1 MNRLTIGIR
10 REDKNIW
17 EKRVPLVPSD
27 VAELIQNYGFRVLV
41 EPALDHRAFPDSE
54 YLKVGAEIAEDLS
67 EADIIVGVKE
77 IPISK
82 FMPGKVYLFFSH
94 VIKGQAYNMP
104 MLKTIMEK
112 NCTLV
117 DYEKIE
123 SHDGKRLIF
132 FGRYAGL
139 AGMVESLSAYGKRV
153 AERRNLRILFP
164 VSSNLIDIDRLKTV
178 WQSSGRSVQKFHE
191 MDFRSRLLLLFAES
205 PGMVMCPRECR
216 RFLTCCPS

>member
-27 VAELIQNYGFRVLV
+27 VAELIQKYGFRVLV

-54 YLKVGAEIAEDLS
+54 YLKAGAKIAEDLS

-82 FMPGKVYLFFSH
+82 FMPGKVYLSFSH

-104 MLKTIMEK
+104 MLKRSWKRTALWWITKRSNRMME
-112 NCTLV
+112 
-117 DYEKIE
+117 
-123 SHDGKRLIF
+123 
-132 FGRYAGL
+132 
-139 AGMVESLSAYGKRV
+139 
-153 AERRNLRILFP
+153 
-164 VSSNLIDIDRLKTV
+164 
-178 WQSSGRSVQKFHE
+178 SG
-191 MDFRSRLLLLFAES
+191 
-205 PGMVMCPRECR
+205 
-216 RFLTCCPS
+216 